1 MPRKC
6 KVCESNFRSDIKKQ
20 INLGTPYQEI
30 ALFCQKNGLE
40 ITATSIQRHVN
51 NGHFEGYNRQ
61 DYRKE
66 GLKMN
71 DLDENEG
78 DHEDFDAIEC
88 PNIQDSNALRAYA
101 KDTLTEIVANQLAIL
116 KTKQIQ
122 FMKGQGRYP
131 QNEITGLK
139 TILSC
144 LSDLTDNSGQALDT
158 DRISK

>member
-6 KVCESNFRSDIKKQ
+6 KVCDSTLRTDIEKQ
-20 INLGTPYQEI
+20 INLGATYQEI
-30 ALFCQKNGLE
+30 ALFCQNNGLD
-40 ITATSIQRHVN
+40 ISATSIQRHVD
-51 NGHFEGYNRQ
+51 NGHFTGFNKQ

-66 GLKMN
+66 GFNMN
-71 DLDENEG
+71 NLDENEG
-78 DHEDFDAIEC
+78 DNEDFQAIEC
-88 PNIQDSNALRAYA
+88 PNIQGAGELRAYA

-116 KTKQIQ
+116 KTKQIRYMQ
-122 FMKGQGRYP
+122 GRGRYP

-158 DRISK
+158 DRISN

>member
-6 KVCESNFRSDIKKQ
+6 KVCDSTLRPDIEKQ
-20 INLGTPYQEI
+20 INLGTSYQEI
-30 ALFCQKNGLE
+30 ALFAQKNGLE
-40 ITATSIQRHVN
+40 ISATSIQRHVDS
-51 NGHFEGYNRQ
+51 GHFEGFNKQ

-66 GLKMN
+66 GLQMN
-71 DLDENEG
+71 NLKENEG
-78 DHEDFDAIEC
+78 DNEDFDAIEC
-88 PNIQDSNALRAYA
+88 PNIQDSNELRAYA

-116 KTKQIQ
+116 KTKQIRY
-122 FMKGQGRYP
+122 MKGQGRYP

>member
-1 MPRKC
+1 MPRNC
-6 KVCESNFRSDIKKQ
+6 KVCGSNLRPDIEKQ
-20 INLGTPYQEI
+20 INLGNPYQEI
-30 ALFCQKNGLE
+30 ALFCQQNGLE
-40 ITATSIQRHVN
+40 ISATSIQRHVDK
-51 NGHFEGYNRQ
+51 GHFQGYNRQ

-66 GLKMN
+66 GLQMN

-78 DHEDFDAIEC
+78 DFQAIEC
-88 PNIQDSNALRAYA
+88 PNIQDSNELRAYA

-116 KTKQIQ
+116 KTKQIRY
-122 FMKGQGRYP
+122 MKGQGRYP

>member
-6 KVCESNFRSDIKKQ
+6 KVCDSTLRPDIEKQ
-20 INLGTPYQEI
+20 INLGNSYQEI
-30 ALFCQKNGLE
+30 ALFAQNNGLE
-40 ITATSIQRHVN
+40 ISTTSIQRHVD

-66 GLKMN
+66 GFNMN
-71 DLDENEG
+71 DLDDNDG
-78 DHEDFDAIEC
+78 DFEAIES
-88 PNIQDSNALRAYA
+88 PNIQDSNELRAYA

-116 KTKQIQ
+116 KTKQIRY
-122 FMKGQGRYP
+122 MKGQGRYP

>member
-6 KVCESNFRSDIKKQ
+6 KVCESNLRPDIEKL
-20 INLGTPYQEI
+20 INLGAPYQEI

-40 ITATSIQRHVN
+40 ITATSIQRHVD
-51 NGHFEGYNRQ
+51 NGHFDGFNRQ

-66 GLKMN
+66 GLNMN
-71 DLDENEG
+71 DLDDNE
-78 DHEDFDAIEC
+78 EDFQAIEC
-88 PNIQDSNALRAYA
+88 PNIQDSSELRAYA

-116 KTKQIQ
+116 KTKQIRY
-122 FMKGQGRYP
+122 MKGQGRYP

>member
-1 MPRKC
+1 MPRNC
-6 KVCESNFRSDIKKQ
+6 KVCGSNLRPDIEKQ
-20 INLGTPYQEI
+20 INLGNPYQEI
-30 ALFCQKNGLE
+30 ALFCQQNGLE
-40 ITATSIQRHVN
+40 ISATSIQRHVD
-51 NGHFEGYNRQ
+51 NGHFQGYNRQ

-66 GLKMN
+66 GLQMN

-78 DHEDFDAIEC
+78 DFQAIEC
-88 PNIQDSNALRAYA
+88 PNIQDSNELRAYA

-116 KTKQIQ
+116 KTKQIRY
-122 FMKGQGRYP
+122 MKGQGRYP